1 MKNLDDIKAAY
12 FKGHDKETIIER
24 DEFVKN
30 SKHRE
35 KVIAFWLKI
44 FPKDSDNLSNFIMDF
59 SFLKYFIRN
68 FLIIAINLNL

>member
-44 FPKDSDNLSNFIMDF
+44 FPKDSDIRIFIDHF
-59 SFLKYFIRN
+59 TKN
-68 FLIIAINLNL
+68 QTELNLGILIMITEK